1 MNNIKNLKPN
11 PRSKFRQGYFD
22 VSNSTKYV
30 GATPVIYRSS
40 LEVKCFSVFER
51 AESVVAWSSEPDFID
66 IRYTYNNKVCKYNV
80 DCYVEFA
87 NSTKQIIEIKPE
99 YQVYE
104 PSPAKFKDR
113 AKYAQAVETYHRNMA
128 KWKAAHAWAIANGMT
143 FKILTDTSINKFL

>member
-1 MNNIKNLKPN
+1 MNIKNLKPN
-11 PRSKFRQGYFD
+11 PRSRFRQGYFD

-51 AESVVAWSSEPDFID
+51 SASVVAWSSEPDFVNIN
-66 IRYTYNNKVCKYNV
+66 YTYNNKVYKYNV

-87 NSTKQIIEIKPE
+87 NGAKQIIEIKPE

>member
-1 MNNIKNLKPN
+1 MNIKNLKPN
-11 PRSKFRQGYFD
+11 PRSRFRQGYFD

-51 AESVVAWSSEPDFID
+51 SASVVAWSSEPDFVNIN
-66 IRYTYNNKVCKYNV
+66 YTYNNKVYKYNV

-87 NSTKQIIEIKPE
+87 NGAKQIIEIKPE
-99 YQVYE
+99 SQVYE
-104 PSPAKFKDR
+104 PSPTKFRDKAR
-113 AKYAQAVETYHRNMA
+113 YHQAVELYHRNMA